1 MSIWKIAGAAMI
13 VACAAAA
20 SVSAEEQTLEFRL
33 VTKQVSG
40 SVMEVPN
47 VEGRSIAAGRHAGVA
62 VFEDGRIA
70 YKDYVVMI
78 DAGQSDGSYNGYST
92 YTFQNGDSLTL
103 RFTGGW
109 DKQRNGGDYE
119 VLSGTGVFENASGTG
134 RFDALE
140 EPWEGAS
147 LYQGSFTL
155 TLAGS

>member
-1 MSIWKIAGAAMI
+1 MSMWKTACAAMI
-13 VACAAAA
+13 VACAAAG
-20 SVSAEEQTLEFRL
+20 SVAAEEQTLNFRL
-33 VTKQVSG
+33 VTKKISG

-47 VEGRSIAAGRHAGVA
+47 VEGRSVAAGKHAGVA

-70 YKDYVVMI
+70 YKNYVVMI
-78 DAGQSDGSYNGYST
+78 DAGKTEGSYSGYST

-103 RFTGGW
+103 KFTGGW
-109 DKQRNGGDYE
+109 GGQRSGGDYE
-119 VLSGTGVFENASGTG
+119 VLSGTGAFENATGTG

-140 EPWEGAS
+140 EPWEGAN